1 MPELR
6 ILISVTEV
14 SGDVH
19 AANLVTAI
27 KRINPHTRFVGI
39 GGERMQK
46 AGVDVR
52 SITVHMGTIGLL
64 EGVKYYP
71 SFLKIRSMMK
81 KILLQER
88 PHLLILIDSRDFNLS
103 IARLAKTFAIPTV
116 YYIAPPVW
124 AWPDRKGKRV
134 ARTLERIIAI
144 FPFEAEAYR
153 ECGAKVTFVGHPLLD
168 MVKPS
173 MNKEETY
180 HKFGLD
186 SDGFIVGL
194 LPGSREQEINNLLPL
209 MLSTARKVS
218 KRLKNVQFL
227 LPLSSPVFKDR
238 IMRIVNKSD
247 VSVKIVA
254 DGVYDVMNISHLLII
269 SSGTATLEASFL
281 GTPMVIVYKTLWST
295 WLIGTILIR
304 LPYLGLPNIL
314 ANKMI
319 VPELLQF
326 QAKPARLSNLV
337 LQLLNH
343 PQKLEKMRI
352 ELRKV
357 VKKLGEPGAI
367 HRAAEAV
374 MEVASERSLKFE

>member
-1 MPELR
+1 VSELR
-6 ILISVTEV
+6 ILISAAEV

-19 AANLVTAI
+19 AANLVKAI

-88 PHLLILIDSRDFNLS
+88 PHVLILIDSRDFNLS
-103 IARLAKTFAIPTV
+103 IIRLAKKFAIPTV
-116 YYIAPPVW
+116 YYVAPPVW

-134 ARTLERIIAI
+134 ARTLDRIIAI
-144 FPFEAEAYR
+144 FPFEAEVYR

-168 MVKPS
+168 IVKLS

-180 HKFGLD
+180 HKFGLN
-186 SDGFIVGL
+186 SDRFIIGL

-209 MLSTARKVS
+209 MLNTAGKVS
-218 KRLKNVQFL
+218 KRLKDVQFL
-227 LPLSSPVFKDR
+227 LPLASPVFKDR
-238 IMRIVNKSD
+238 IMKIVNKSN
-247 VSVKIVA
+247 VSVKIITN
-254 DGVYDVMNISHLLII
+254 GVYEVMNISDLLII

-281 GTPMVIVYKTLWST
+281 GTPMVIVYRTFLST
-295 WLIGTILIR
+295 WLIGTILIK

-326 QAKPARLSNLV
+326 QAKPGRLSNLV
-337 LQLLNH
+337 LELLSH
-343 PQKLEKMRI
+343 PRKLEKMRI
-352 ELRKV
+352 ELKKI
-357 VKKLGEPGAI
+357 VKKLGEPGATD
-367 HRAAEAV
+367 RAAKAI
-374 MEVASERSLKFE
+374 MEVASQRSLKFE

>member
-1 MPELR
+1 MSELR
-6 ILISVTEV
+6 ILISAAEV

-19 AANLVTAI
+19 AANLVKAI

-88 PHLLILIDSRDFNLS
+88 PHVLILIDSRDFNLS
-103 IARLAKTFAIPTV
+103 IIRLAKKFAIPTV
-116 YYIAPPVW
+116 YYVAPPVW

-134 ARTLERIIAI
+134 ARTLDRIIAI
-144 FPFEAEAYR
+144 FPFEAEVYR

-168 MVKPS
+168 IVKPS

-180 HKFGLD
+180 HKFGLN
-186 SDGFIVGL
+186 SDRFIIGL

-209 MLSTARKVS
+209 MLNTAGKVS
-218 KRLKNVQFL
+218 KRLKDVQFL
-227 LPLSSPVFKDR
+227 LPLASPVFKDR
-238 IMRIVNKSD
+238 IMKIVNKSN
-247 VSVKIVA
+247 VSVKIITN
-254 DGVYDVMNISHLLII
+254 GVYEVMNISDLLII

-281 GTPMVIVYKTLWST
+281 GTPMVIVYRTFLST
-295 WLIGTILIR
+295 WLIGTILIK

-326 QAKPARLSNLV
+326 QAKPGRLSNLV
-337 LQLLNH
+337 LELLSH
-343 PQKLEKMRI
+343 PRKLEKMRI
-352 ELRKV
+352 ELKKI
-357 VKKLGEPGAI
+357 VKKLGEPGATD
-367 HRAAEAV
+367 RAAKAI
-374 MEVASERSLKFE
+374 MEVASQRSLKFE

>member
-1 MPELR
+1 MSELR
-6 ILISVTEV
+6 ILISAAEV

-19 AANLVTAI
+19 AANLVKAI
-27 KRINPHTRFVGI
+27 KRIDPHTRFVGI

-71 SFLKIRSMMK
+71 AFLKIRSMMK

-103 IARLAKTFAIPTV
+103 IVRLAKKFAIPTV
-116 YYIAPPVW
+116 YYVAPPVW

-134 ARTLERIIAI
+134 ARTLDRIIAI
-144 FPFEAEAYR
+144 FPFEAEVYR

-168 MVKPS
+168 IVKPS

-180 HKFGLD
+180 HKFGLN
-186 SDGFIVGL
+186 SDRFIIGL

-209 MLSTARKVS
+209 MLNTAGKVS
-218 KRLKNVQFL
+218 KRLKDVQFL
-227 LPLSSPVFKDR
+227 LPLSSSVFKDR
-238 IMRIVNKSD
+238 IMKIVNKSD
-247 VSVKIVA
+247 ISVKIVA
-254 DGVYDVMNISHLLII
+254 DGAYEVMNISDLLII

-281 GTPMVIVYKTLWST
+281 GTPMIIVYRTFLST
-295 WLIGTILIR
+295 WLIGTILIK

-326 QAKPARLSNLV
+326 QAKPGRLSNLV
-337 LQLLNH
+337 LELLSH
-343 PQKLEKMRI
+343 PRKLEKMRI
-352 ELRKV
+352 ELKKI
-357 VKKLGEPGAI
+357 VKKLGEPGATD
-367 HRAAEAV
+367 RAAKAI
-374 MEVASERSLKFE
+374 MEVASQRSLKFE

>member
-1 MPELR
+1 MSELR
-6 ILISVTEV
+6 ILISAAEV

-19 AANLVTAI
+19 AANLVKAI

-88 PHLLILIDSRDFNLS
+88 PHVLILIDSRDFNLS
-103 IARLAKTFAIPTV
+103 IIRLAKKFAIPTV
-116 YYIAPPVW
+116 YYVAPPVW

-134 ARTLERIIAI
+134 ARTLDRIIAI
-144 FPFEAEAYR
+144 FPFEAEVYR

-168 MVKPS
+168 IVKPS

-180 HKFGLD
+180 HKFGLN
-186 SDGFIVGL
+186 SDRFIIGL

-209 MLSTARKVS
+209 MLNTAGKVS
-218 KRLKNVQFL
+218 KRLKGVQFL
-227 LPLSSPVFKDR
+227 LPLASPVFKDR
-238 IMRIVNKSD
+238 IMKIVNKSN
-247 VSVKIVA
+247 VSVKIIA
-254 DGVYDVMNISHLLII
+254 NGVYEVMNISDLLII

-281 GTPMVIVYKTLWST
+281 GTPMVIVYRTFLST
-295 WLIGTILIR
+295 WLIGIILIK

-326 QAKPARLSNLV
+326 QAKPGRLSNLV
-337 LQLLNH
+337 LELLSH
-343 PQKLEKMRI
+343 PRKLEKMRI
-352 ELRKV
+352 ELKKIVR
-357 VKKLGEPGAI
+357 KLGEPGATD
-367 HRAAEAV
+367 RAAKAI
-374 MEVASERSLKFE
+374 MEVASQRSLKFE

>member
-1 MPELR
+1 MSELR
-6 ILISVTEV
+6 ILISAAEV

-19 AANLVTAI
+19 AANLVKAI

-88 PHLLILIDSRDFNLS
+88 PHVLILIDSRDFNLS
-103 IARLAKTFAIPTV
+103 IIRLAKKFAIPTV
-116 YYIAPPVW
+116 YYVAPPVW

-134 ARTLERIIAI
+134 ARTLDRIIAI
-144 FPFEAEAYR
+144 FPFEAEVYR

-168 MVKPS
+168 IVKPS

-180 HKFGLD
+180 HKFGLN
-186 SDGFIVGL
+186 SDRFIIGL

-209 MLSTARKVS
+209 MLNTAGKVS
-218 KRLKNVQFL
+218 KRLKDVQFL
-227 LPLSSPVFKDR
+227 LPLASPVFKDR
-238 IMRIVNKSD
+238 IMKIVNKSNI
-247 VSVKIVA
+247 SVKIITN
-254 DGVYDVMNISHLLII
+254 GVYEVMNISDLLII

-281 GTPMVIVYKTLWST
+281 GTPMVIVYRTFLST
-295 WLIGTILIR
+295 WLIGTILIK

-326 QAKPARLSNLV
+326 QAKPGRLSNLV
-337 LQLLNH
+337 LELLSH
-343 PQKLEKMRI
+343 PRKLEKMRI
-352 ELRKV
+352 ELKKI
-357 VKKLGEPGAI
+357 VKKLGEPGATD
-367 HRAAEAV
+367 RAAKAI
-374 MEVASERSLKFE
+374 MEVASQRSLKFE